1 MMGIHSSD
9 GMRCPGPKVP
19 RDGDIRDA
27 IISFLVGLDLCR
39 VFNSAL
45 SLWLQLRCYERYGGG
60 HQMRQNEK
68 RRIIGVLRLVCI
80 GINGQM

>member
-19 RDGDIRDA
+19 RDGYIRDA

-39 VFNSAL
+39 VFDSAL
-45 SLWLQLRCYERYGGG
+45 SIPLATTSMIRHEGG
-60 HQMRQNEK
+60 HQTRENDK
-68 RRIIGVLRLVCI
+68 RR
-80 GINGQM
+80 